1 MMEFTCFVHCTN
13 QKAVSK
19 GNKKITNTFLNPLQ
33 ILKKIYHLEKHQRQ
47 IKQYTEKNY
56 NILMLKK
63 NRKNQIT
70 KLNQFSGHSK
80 NTREC
85 TQKLR
90 GKKIQLEIN
99 DIENKVRPERKK

>member
-1 MMEFTCFVHCTN
+1 MMEFTCFVYYTN

-19 GNKKITNTFLNPLQ
+19 GNKKITNKFLNPLQ

-63 NRKNQIT
+63 QEESNN
-70 KLNQFSGHSK
+70 
-80 NTREC
+80 
-85 TQKLR
+85 
-90 GKKIQLEIN
+90 
-99 DIENKVRPERKK
+99 